1 MENEQ
6 ASNAD
11 DMSVFD
17 SSQTLL
23 SEAPPTEAT
32 VETIAG
38 EQVTEVPV
46 DTMKSIAQDEQLIQT
61 TDEQVVAESIPVTD
75 DPNRIAYWQSQADL
89 AKNSNSKMAQ
99 ELEMYQNLVGRMAKG
114 ENPQSENP
122 APAQQEQISV
132 RKPNRPTSYNEVDAY
147 NDPDSDSFQY
157 RLAKE
162 EYKDS
167 RIDQVIGAMQKQDNI
182 RQQQV
187 AQQQEQMVVDQA
199 YSQVKNGFGWDDGK
213 SASFVKWA
221 QNPANVSI
229 DVLAKVFEM
238 QNAPNTATVQAQNK
252 AMDLRQAGERLQV
265 PRTTSVTT
273 GQAEPQQ
280 SDQDMFNAGLL
291 SHSRQRK

>member
-1 MENEQ
+1 
-6 ASNAD
+6 
-11 DMSVFD
+11 MSVFD

>member
-11 DMSVFD
+11 VSVFD
-17 SSQTLL
+17 SSQTLAT
-23 SEAPPTEAT
+23 EAPPTEAT

-38 EQVTEVPV
+38 ERVTEVPV
-46 DTMKSIAQDEQLIQT
+46 DTMQSITQDEQLIQT
-61 TDEQVVAESIPVTD
+61 TDEQVVAESEPVKD

-89 AKNSNSKMAQ
+89 AKNNNSRMAQ

-114 ENPQSENP
+114 ENPQSGNP
-122 APAQQEQISV
+122 APAQQEPIPVSQPN
-132 RKPNRPTSYNEVDAY
+132 KPNSYNEVDAY

-167 RIDQVIGAMQKQDNI
+167 RLDQVLGAMQKQDNI
-182 RQQQV
+182 RKQQM
-187 AQQQEQMVVDQA
+187 AQQQEKMVVDQA
-199 YSQVKNGFGWDDGK
+199 YSQVKNGFGWDEGK

-221 QNPANVSI
+221 QDPSNVSI
-229 DVLAKVFEM
+229 DILAKVYEM

-252 AMDLRQAGERLQV
+252 ATELRQAGVRLQV

-273 GQAEPQQ
+273 GQAEPQA

-291 SHSRQRK
+291 SHSRVRK